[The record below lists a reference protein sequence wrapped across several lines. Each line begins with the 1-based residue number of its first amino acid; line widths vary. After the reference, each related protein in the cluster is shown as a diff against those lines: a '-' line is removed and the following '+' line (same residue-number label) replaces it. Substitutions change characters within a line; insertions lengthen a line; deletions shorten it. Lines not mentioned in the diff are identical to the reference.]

1 MPSNWLNV
9 PHFRQELEYSCVAA
23 CARMVLA
30 HHGDNRSESELRSLL
45 DTQPT
50 GTPAR
55 NVMRLS
61 GAAFEVYLRASN
73 QAELRSALAD
83 NQPPVVF
90 LQTGA
95 LEYWGMDIFHTA
107 ILVGLDD
114 GTAALN
120 DPFFPTAPQTTSL
133 QTFEKAWAATGQFA
147 AFVRPRTQP

>member
-30 HHGDNRSESELRSLL
+30 HQGDNRSEAEVRLLL

-61 GAAFEVYLRASN
+61 DPAFEVHVRASN
-73 QAELRSALAD
+73 LGELRSALAD
-83 NQPPVVF
+83 NQPPIVF

-95 LEYWGMDIFHTA
+95 LEYWSMDIFHTTL
-107 ILVGLDD
+107 LVGLDD

-147 AFVRPRTQP
+147 AFVRPCARP